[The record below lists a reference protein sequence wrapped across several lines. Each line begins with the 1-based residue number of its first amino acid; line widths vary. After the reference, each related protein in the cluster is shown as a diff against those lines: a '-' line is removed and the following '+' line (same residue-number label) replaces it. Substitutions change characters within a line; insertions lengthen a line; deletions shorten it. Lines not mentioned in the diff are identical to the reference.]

1 MIRRCMSVLII
12 LWYLVADVC
21 AQREGKAV
29 LHFDATVW
37 NFSHIRE
44 AEGKV
49 SHTFHFTNVHTS
61 PIVIEEVISTC
72 GCTVP
77 VYSKQPVRPGGT
89 GTVTVTFDPK
99 GRTGFFSKSIRV
111 VSNSGQS
118 VNTLWVKG
126 TVDTVNRMEDEYPY
140 SLSPDIRADRL
151 TLSYG
156 ELQHS
161 GTSKQLDIKICN
173 RSDRVVKLSYL
184 VTDKSGCLSVSMPSC
199 LQGRACAVIKITA
212 SPLKSFYGTLKD
224 RIIICVNS
232 VRSVPIRIYGTVIDD
247 MRGVSTAD
255 APRMKCSQSYFN
267 LGNILSGKLIRKK
280 VRVTNVGMN
289 PLIIRKIECPEFI
302 SADIRNEK
310 VLKQGE
316 CLEVSF
322 ELDVS
327 SFNQSL
333 DAKVRFITN
342 DVRRPVH
349 TVIFEGKVGG

>member
-1 MIRRCMSVLII
+1 M
-12 LWYLVADVC
+12 
-21 AQREGKAV
+21 
-29 LHFDATVW
+29 
-37 NFSHIRE
+37 
-44 AEGKV
+44 
-49 SHTFHFTNVHTS
+49 
-61 PIVIEEVISTC
+61 IEEVISTC

-184 VTDKSGCLSVSMPSC
+184 VTDKKRVL
-199 LQGRACAVIKITA
+199 
-212 SPLKSFYGTLKD
+212 
-224 RIIICVNS
+224 ICVH
-232 VRSVPIRIYGTVIDD
+232 
-247 MRGVSTAD
+247 A
-255 APRMKCSQSYFN
+255 F
-267 LGNILSGKLIRKK
+267 
-280 VRVTNVGMN
+280 
-289 PLIIRKIECPEFI
+289 
-302 SADIRNEK
+302 
-310 VLKQGE
+310 
-316 CLEVSF
+316 
-322 ELDVS
+322 VS
-327 SFNQSL
+327 SRQGLCGYKNNGFSL
-333 DAKVRFITN
+333 EKFLWYIKGQDYHLCQFRTECSYTN
-342 DVRRPVH
+342 LRYGD
-349 TVIFEGKVGG
+349 